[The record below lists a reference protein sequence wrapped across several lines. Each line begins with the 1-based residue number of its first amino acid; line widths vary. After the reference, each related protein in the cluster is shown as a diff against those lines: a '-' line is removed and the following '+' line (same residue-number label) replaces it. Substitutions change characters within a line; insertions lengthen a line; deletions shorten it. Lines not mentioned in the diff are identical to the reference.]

1 MASNIKIGYLDEE
14 FRKTKIGRSKSTQNK
29 YLEYQ
34 KQLAE
39 RMSVPSKYLKAADAI
54 IKKQGKTDP
63 VMASVMQPKARG
75 KGVYADPEAAIR
87 NAEIAGYSSAGA
99 QGIVRRAAG
108 KTTGTLLGG

>member
-1 MASNIKIGYLDEE
+1 MASTIKMGYLDEE

-39 RMSVPSKYLKAADAI
+39 RMSVPSKYLKAADAL

-63 VMASVMQPKARG
+63 VMASMQQNARG
-75 KGVYADPEAAIR
+75 KGVYSDPEAAIR